1 MTTTSDTTTSSTTG
15 STTGT
20 TVQGT
25 GVVPGVAYAKA
36 VWTRAAPDVQLRTD
50 EVPEAEREAEAERLA
65 SAAGVVAD
73 RLLERSKQVTGV
85 AAEVLDA
92 TAGLARDKGW
102 IGAGRKRVMKGEDA
116 TRAAIGATDQ
126 FVAMF
131 EKLGG
136 VMAERTT
143 DLRDIRARVVA
154 ELEGLPEPGVPHPDH
169 PFVLLADD
177 LAPADTADLDPQL
190 VRALVTSLG
199 GPTSHT
205 SIIARQRG
213 IPCVVAAKGIEDV
226 ADGVMVLVDGG
237 TGLLEVEPDA
247 DEAQRR
253 ALASAEEL
261 ERVRAWRG
269 PAVTSEGQRVDLLAN
284 VQNGDSAA
292 QAATGQAEG
301 VGLFRT
307 ELCFL
312 GRDTEPTPE
321 QQADI
326 YAGVLRAFPDGK
338 VVTRTLDAGS
348 DKPLAFITQPDE
360 PNPALGVRGARIV
373 QLDEGMMTRQ
383 LDALAKAAEQVGR
396 PLEDTWVMAP
406 MIATPQE
413 AKDFAD
419 LVRERGMKP
428 GVMVEVPSVAL
439 QADQVLE
446 HVDFLSIGT
455 NDLSQYTM
463 AADRMAPTLA
473 GLTDPWQPAVL
484 RLIGMTAA
492 AGASA
497 GKPVGVCGEAA
508 ADPAL
513 ACVLVGLGVTSL
525 SMAAGAVPGV
535 GARLAQVSREQ
546 CAEAA
551 RVALEASSAGEARS
565 AAAAALTT

>member
-1 MTTTSDTTTSSTTG
+1 MTTTSETATSPTA
-15 STTGT
+15 
-20 TVQGT
+20 VQGT
-25 GVVPGVAYAKA
+25 GVVPGVAYARA
-36 VWTRAAPDVQLRTD
+36 VWAKPQP
-50 EVPEAEREAEAERLA
+50 EVPVRTEEVPADQRDAEVERLVAAADAVA
-65 SAAGVVAD
+65 SRLEERAG
-73 RLLERSKQVTGV
+73 RVTGV
-85 AAEVLDA
+85 AAEVLSA

-102 IGAGRKRVMKGEDA
+102 IAEARKRVTKGADA
-116 TRAAIGATDQ
+116 TAATVGAVDH
-126 FVAMF
+126 FIALF

-143 DLRDIRARVVA
+143 DLRDIRSRVVA

-169 PFVLLADD
+169 PFVLLAED
-177 LAPADTADLDPQL
+177 LAPADTADLDPAL
-190 VRALVTSLG
+190 VQALVTSLG

-213 IPCVVAAKGIEDV
+213 IPCVVAASGLDV
-226 ADGVMVLVDGG
+226 VAEGSYVLVDGE

-247 DEAQRR
+247 EQARSRAEVSAQ
-253 ALASAEEL
+253 EM

-269 PAVTSEGQRVDLLAN
+269 PAATSDGQRVDLLAN
-284 VQNGDSAA
+284 VQDGDSAA
-292 QAATGQAEG
+292 VAARGQAEG

-312 GRDTEPTPE
+312 GRDTEPSVE
-321 QQADI
+321 QQASI

-348 DKPLAFITQPDE
+348 DKPLAFVTQPDE

-373 QLDEGMMTRQ
+373 QLDAGMMTRQ
-383 LDALAKAAEQVGR
+383 LDALAQAAGEVGR
-396 PLEDTWVMAP
+396 PLADTWVMAP

-413 AKDFAD
+413 AADFAA

-439 QADQVLE
+439 QAEQVLE

-463 AADRMAPTLA
+463 AADRMAPSLA

-484 RLIGMTAA
+484 RLVAMTAA
-492 AGASA
+492 AGTAA

-513 ACVLVGLGVTSL
+513 AVVLVGLGITSL
-525 SMAAGAVPGV
+525 SMAGGALPGV

-546 CAEAA
+546 CAAAARAALAASSPAQAREAA
-551 RVALEASSAGEARS
+551 T
-565 AAAAALTT
+565 AALAG

>member
-1 MTTTSDTTTSSTTG
+1 MTTTSAAATTAA
-15 STTGT
+15 

-36 VWTRAAPDVQLRTD
+36 VWTRPQPEVALRSD
-50 EVPEAEREAEAERLA
+50 EVPEADREAEAQRLAQAAATVAERLEQR
-65 SAAGVVAD
+65 AA
-73 RLLERSKQVTGV
+73 QVTGV
-85 AAEVLDA
+85 AAEVLGA
-92 TAGLARDKGW
+92 TAGMARDKGW
-102 IGAGRKRVMKGEDA
+102 LKAGTKRVMQGEDA

-131 EKLGG
+131 EKAGG
-136 VMAERTT
+136 LMAERTT
-143 DLRDIRARVVA
+143 DLKDIRSRVVA
-154 ELEGLPEPGVPHPDH
+154 ELEGQPEPGVPHPDH

-177 LAPADTADLDPQL
+177 LAPADTADLDPEL

-213 IPCVVAAKGIEDV
+213 IPCVVAAADLEQVEDG
-226 ADGVMVLVDGG
+226 AMVLVDGG
-237 TGLLEVEPDA
+237 TGTMEVEPDA
-247 DEAQRR
+247 EQAQAR
-253 ALASAEEL
+253 AAASAEEL

-269 PAVTSEGQRVDLLAN
+269 PAATSDGERVDVLAN
-284 VQNGDSAA
+284 VQHGESAR
-292 QAATGQAEG
+292 QAAGGQAEG

-312 GRDTEPTPE
+312 GRDKEPSVEE
-321 QQADI
+321 QAQI
-326 YAGVLRAFPDGK
+326 YAEVLAAFPEGK

-360 PNPALGVRGARIV
+360 PNPALGVRGVRIAS
-373 QLDEGMMTRQ
+373 LDPGVLTRQ
-383 LDALAKAAEQVGR
+383 LDALAQAAEQAGR
-396 PLEDTWVMAP
+396 PLADTWVMAP
-406 MIATPQE
+406 MIATPEE
-413 AKDFAD
+413 AESFAG

-439 QADQVLE
+439 QADQVLA

-455 NDLSQYTM
+455 NDLSQYAM
-463 AADRMAPTLA
+463 AADRMSPSLA

-484 RLIGMTAA
+484 RLIAMTAA
-492 AGASA
+492 AGQQV

-513 ACVLVGLGVTSL
+513 AAVLVGLGVTSL
-525 SMAAGAVPGV
+525 SMAVGAVPGV
-535 GARLAQVSREQ
+535 GARLSQVSREQ
-546 CAEAA
+546 CRQAA
-551 RVALEASSAGEARS
+551 SAATAAASPAQARQAAGEAL
-565 AAAAALTT
+565 AG